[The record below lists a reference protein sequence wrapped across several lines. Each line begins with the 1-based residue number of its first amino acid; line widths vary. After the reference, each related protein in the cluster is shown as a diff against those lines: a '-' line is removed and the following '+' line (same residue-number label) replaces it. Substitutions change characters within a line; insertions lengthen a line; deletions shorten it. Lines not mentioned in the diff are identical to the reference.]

1 LLIVIC
7 KVLILMNPIDTP
19 THDLMTGRESAPDL
33 KARRAIDNG
42 TMAAPTAQ
50 PTKTASE
57 YDTDAEIRSVT
68 ALSDYG
74 SDIGLEDIDEVTI
87 LANVLN
93 AIKEVKPA
101 ERSRILPSIE
111 FEEGERED
119 EDQNEDGF
127 VHIHRPTV
135 LRVAQGKRRTTK
147 QVDALR
153 YIQFSPPR
161 ESGAL
166 EVEYDQI
173 SRQSW
178 NGTLTWSLAKCT
190 PNTLKLTTNSV

>member
-1 LLIVIC
+1 
-7 KVLILMNPIDTP
+7 MNLIDTP

-33 KARRAIDNG
+33 KARRVIATSTAVAPQPDNG

-50 PTKTASE
+50 PTETASE

-101 ERSRILPSIE
+101 DRSRILPSIE

-119 EDQNEDGF
+119 QNEDGF
-127 VHIHRPTV
+127 VHIHQPTV

-147 QVDALR
+147 QVDTLR
-153 YIQFSPPR
+153 YIQSSPPR
-161 ESGAL
+161 EPGAL
-166 EVEYDQI
+166 EVVHDQI

-178 NGTLTWSLAKCT
+178 SGTFTWNLATST